1 MSYYLR
7 KLKEEDIK
15 EVALIMKNAFLKEP
29 WKESWDEKVCE
40 KRISI
45 FNSFPTS
52 LSYVLI
58 NDEDKIC
65 AAAIGYTI
73 PFLNDNLY
81 ELQDFFIDLN
91 ESKKHLGSLLM
102 NVLIKV
108 LKEEGVSKI
117 KFYTSGELYK
127 FYSKFGYSKVNEE
140 YLMELKIKD

>member
-1 MSYYLR
+1 
-7 KLKEEDIK
+7 
-15 EVALIMKNAFLKEP
+15 MK
-29 WKESWDEKVCE
+29 KVCE

-52 LSYVLI
+52 LNYVLI
-58 NDEDKIC
+58 NDENKIC

-81 ELQDFFIDLN
+81 ELQEFFIDLN
-91 ESKKHLGSLLM
+91 ESKNHLGSLLM
-102 NVLIKV
+102 NELIKV

-127 FYSKFGYSKVNEE
+127 SYSKFGYSKVNEE